1 MRAKEFIQ
9 ESRENGMEDD
19 VAEAIP
25 SAFVIPALPNQDPYK
40 QYRFGVA
47 LANARANKAKD
58 DVIKRDTFQAK
69 SPWGENAIV
78 ISYTNTTK
86 DIIDDAL
93 NQIGLSSSAKKQITS
108 TGSHETKD
116 VNKSSPVATKKRNR
130 FGV

>member
-9 ESRENGMEDD
+9 ESRESSIEDD

-25 SAFVIPALPNQDPYK
+25 SAYVIPALPNQDPYK

-47 LANARANKAKD
+47 LANARANKATD
-58 DVIKRDTFQAK
+58 DVIKRDEFQAK
-69 SPWGENAIV
+69 SPWGENAIIV
-78 ISYTNTTK
+78 SYSNTTK

-93 NQIGLSSSAKKQITS
+93 KEIGLTASAKKQITS
-108 TGSHETKD
+108 SGSHETKD